1 MDLEAPPKNKINEV
15 KRMTTADTITELNGL
30 IGTCKDG
37 ELGYTSAAA
46 DVRNTELESVFA
58 KYAKQRGQFA
68 HELQAEVERLGGR
81 PGDSGTTGG
90 TLLRGWMDVK
100 SALTSGS
107 GAAVIAT
114 CETGEEVAVAA
125 FDWVVN
131 LDISGQTR
139 SLVEKQCK
147 SIKEALAR
155 LQRLK
160 TEKAAG
166 AKFQKNGE

>member
-1 MDLEAPPKNKINEV
+1 
-15 KRMTTADTITELNGL
+15 MTTEDTISELNGL
-30 IGTCKDG
+30 IRTCKDG

-46 DVRNTELESVFA
+46 DVRNTELESVFT

-68 HELQAEVERLGGR
+68 HELQTEVERLGGK

-90 TLLRGWMDVK
+90 TLLRGWMDLK
-100 SALTSGS
+100 SALTSGN

-125 FDWVVN
+125 YDWVVN

-139 SLVEKQCK
+139 ALVEKQCK
-147 SIKEALAR
+147 SIKEAFAR
-155 LQRLK
+155 LLRLK
-160 TEKAAG
+160 TENAAG
-166 AKFQKNGE
+166 TEFQKNDK

>member
-1 MDLEAPPKNKINEV
+1 V
-15 KRMTTADTITELNGL
+15 TTADTITELNGL
-30 IGTCKDG
+30 IRTCKDG
-37 ELGYTSAAA
+37 ESGYASAAA
-46 DVRNTELESVFA
+46 DVPNTELESVFT
-58 KYAKQRGQFA
+58 KYAKQRGHFA
-68 HELQAEVERLGGR
+68 DELQAEVARLGGK
-81 PGDSGTTGG
+81 PGDSGTIGG
-90 TLLRGWMDVK
+90 TLLRAWMDVK

-125 FDWVVN
+125 FNWVVN

-139 SLVEKQCK
+139 SLVEKQGK

-160 TEKAAG
+160 TEHAAG
-166 AKFQKNGE
+166 TNFQKNDK